1 MGRSTPRRRRA
12 KQPSGRFPR
21 GKRNVRNENF
31 RYVNRF
37 GNHAMTA
44 FIGLLFTGYL
54 LISRPHIHV
63 TVSPETVTVLGGVL
77 SGTAFGFFQTR
88 RYRR

>member
-1 MGRSTPRRRRA
+1 
-12 KQPSGRFPR
+12 
-21 GKRNVRNENF
+21 
-31 RYVNRF
+31 
-37 GNHAMTA
+37 MTA

>member
-1 MGRSTPRRRRA
+1 MGRSTRRRRRA
-12 KQPSGRFPR
+12 KQPSGRFPS

-37 GNHAMTA
+37 GKHATAA

-54 LISRPHIHV
+54 LIYRPHIHV

-77 SGTAFGFFQTR
+77 SGTAFRFFQTR
-88 RYRR
+88 RHRR